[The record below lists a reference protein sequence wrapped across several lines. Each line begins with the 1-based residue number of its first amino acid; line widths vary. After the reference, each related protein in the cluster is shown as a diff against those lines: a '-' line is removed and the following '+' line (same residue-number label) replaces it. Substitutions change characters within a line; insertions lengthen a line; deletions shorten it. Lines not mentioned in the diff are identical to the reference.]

1 MVPLQLFH
9 LLHGRPGGLL
19 VFRALLRLQCCWRQL
34 CTSPLNQLLLA
45 DLPLRGWAWRERLQL
60 SSEWQRDL
68 ADLRYIEAQLT
79 RQPD

>member
-1 MVPLQLFH
+1 MAPLQLFQ
-9 LLHGRPGGLL
+9 LLHGRPGGML
-19 VFRALLRLQCCWRQL
+19 VFRALVRLRCWWRQL
-34 CTSPLNQLLLA
+34 CTWALNHLLIA

-68 ADLRYIEAQLT
+68 SDLRYIEAQLT